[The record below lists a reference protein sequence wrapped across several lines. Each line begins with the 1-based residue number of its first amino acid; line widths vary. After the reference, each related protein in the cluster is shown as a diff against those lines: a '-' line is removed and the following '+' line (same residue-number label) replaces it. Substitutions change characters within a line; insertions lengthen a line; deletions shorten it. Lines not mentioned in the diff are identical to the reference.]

1 MSSPSTPPRPGSPP
15 GSRCSPPRSRS
26 RSSATTGSAPHCSSC
41 SASPPSP
48 APCPRAIS
56 TTSSPCSIERSLPDD
71 PAPRSPAVPRRR
83 SRRSRASGTRRCLR
97 PPRRAPR
104 PRHHRGIEPRLGRSR
119 CRAPAPLAVRSHL
132 FPHPPP
138 PPPSPAPGPPPPARP
153 PPEASPL
160 PSEEPEFALL
170 RLWLFETT
178 AESTGDRPLM
188 LKLSRQVVEA
198 AAVKYRLSPKRT
210 DDLATAV
217 SAVLERLGE
226 QLTAPQEREV

>member
-1 MSSPSTPPRPGSPP
+1 M
-15 GSRCSPPRSRS
+15 
-26 RSSATTGSAPHCSSC
+26 
-41 SASPPSP
+41 
-48 APCPRAIS
+48 I
-56 TTSSPCSIERSLPDD
+56 
-71 PAPRSPAVPRRR
+71 RRR
-83 SRRSRASGTRRCLR
+83 EDQPFLAGAAGDPVPAGRDDASVLR
-97 PPRRAPR
+97 D
-104 PRHHRGIEPRLGRSR
+104 GL
-119 CRAPAPLAVRSHL
+119 
-132 FPHPPP
+132 
-138 PPPSPAPGPPPPARP
+138 PARVIT
-153 PPEASPL
+153 EASNL
-160 PSEEPEFALL
+160 DSVEAEVALL